1 MLPGFEF
8 DVVNFD
14 SKRFAEGK
22 TLPETGLCP
31 VEDCNNRVP
40 AAACRRG

>member
-22 TLPETGLCP
+22 TLAQAEFTSAEHFKIAGF
-31 VEDCNNRVP
+31 P
-40 AAACRRG
+40 AGR